1 MEEIAEELNAAN
13 LKTDKKP
20 SGRWH
25 STMIKYILSNE
36 KYIGDSLVQKK
47 FTPDELPL
55 RQKRNNGEISQYYIQ
70 NSHPAI
76 ISKEI
81 YEAVQELLQQRIE
94 QHAPKQ
100 KMQKSPLSN
109 IMQCGLCGSA
119 FHKHK
124 SNGEICWF
132 CYQHRKGKTLCPM
145 GILCEKEVYMAFL
158 SIHNKL
164 LDNKDFI
171 LKAMLNQL
179 LELQTKVISTNADIV
194 EINEKISELVTQN
207 HSLARLQ
214 TKGCIDSAIFIERSN
229 RNNQKIEELRRELR
243 QRQEPDGISNAIEG
257 TQLLLDLLE
266 SAKPMLKFEPAI
278 FQSMVKQITVYQ
290 ETFCFQLANGMI
302 LEERRTQS

>member
-1 MEEIAEELNAAN
+1 
-13 LKTDKKP
+13 
-20 SGRWH
+20 
-25 STMIKYILSNE
+25 
-36 KYIGDSLVQKK
+36 
-47 FTPDELPL
+47 
-55 RQKRNNGEISQYYIQ
+55 
-70 NSHPAI
+70 
-76 ISKEI
+76 
-81 YEAVQELLQQRIE
+81 
-94 QHAPKQ
+94 
-100 KMQKSPLSN
+100 
-109 IMQCGLCGSA
+109 
-119 FHKHK
+119 
-124 SNGEICWF
+124 
-132 CYQHRKGKTLCPM
+132 M

-229 RNNQKIEELRRELR
+229 RNNQKIEELRRELH

-266 SAKPMLKFEPAI
+266 SAKPMLKLEPAI

>member
-1 MEEIAEELNAAN
+1 M
-13 LKTDKKP
+13 
-20 SGRWH
+20 
-25 STMIKYILSNE
+25 
-36 KYIGDSLVQKK
+36 
-47 FTPDELPL
+47 
-55 RQKRNNGEISQYYIQ
+55 
-70 NSHPAI
+70 
-76 ISKEI
+76 
-81 YEAVQELLQQRIE
+81 QQRIE

-100 KMQKSPLSN
+100 KMEKSPLSN

-145 GILCEKEVYMAFL
+145 GILYEKEVYMAFL

-179 LELQTKVISTNADIV
+179 LELQTKVISTKADIV

-243 QRQEPDGISNAIEG
+243 QRQEPDSISNAIEG

-266 SAKPMLKFEPAI
+266 SAKPMLKFEPSI

-290 ETFCFQLANGMI
+290 ETICFQLANGMI

>member
-1 MEEIAEELNAAN
+1 
-13 LKTDKKP
+13 
-20 SGRWH
+20 
-25 STMIKYILSNE
+25 
-36 KYIGDSLVQKK
+36 
-47 FTPDELPL
+47 
-55 RQKRNNGEISQYYIQ
+55 
-70 NSHPAI
+70 
-76 ISKEI
+76 
-81 YEAVQELLQQRIE
+81 
-94 QHAPKQ
+94 
-100 KMQKSPLSN
+100 
-109 IMQCGLCGSA
+109 
-119 FHKHK
+119 
-124 SNGEICWF
+124 
-132 CYQHRKGKTLCPM
+132 M
-145 GILCEKEVYMAFL
+145 GILYEKEVYMAFL

-179 LELQTKVISTNADIV
+179 LELQTKVISTKADIV

-243 QRQEPDGISNAIEG
+243 QRQEPDSISNAIEG

-266 SAKPMLKFEPAI
+266 SAKPMLKFEPSI

-290 ETFCFQLANGMI
+290 ETICFQLANGMI